1 MMFKRKT
8 LGVDSVIR
16 QASHLEAKLKAT
28 QEEIEESNVTLEQ
41 YKSENSGLKQLLQ
54 EKETEIEKIRD
65 QARDN
70 VADLEISRDD
80 LETEVAQLMAKLE
93 QKEKEILEVKVTQKE
108 FEKVNQQ
115 VDELKAELGQKKDEV
130 ASLQIELGK
139 SKNKSP
145 EKRKLAEMKFEFET
159 KIQDL
164 TANLDK
170 SEDKYNQLKASFDDQ
185 VGENQKMSAEIEK
198 LKQQI
203 AETKPP
209 TKPKNFISFFN
220 KKAILPVKKPP
231 QKRVKFFKKGRI
243 DANEYPIGDGPDHHR
258 LPGFLPPALKV
269 VPDEYILPPA
279 FEIEQVCTFYH
290 KDFLI
295 VI

>member
-1 MMFKRKT
+1 
-8 LGVDSVIR
+8 
-16 QASHLEAKLKAT
+16 
-28 QEEIEESNVTLEQ
+28 
-41 YKSENSGLKQLLQ
+41 
-54 EKETEIEKIRD
+54 
-65 QARDN
+65 
-70 VADLEISRDD
+70 
-80 LETEVAQLMAKLE
+80 
-93 QKEKEILEVKVTQKE
+93 
-108 FEKVNQQ
+108 
-115 VDELKAELGQKKDEV
+115 LKAELGQKKDEV

-185 VGENQKMSAEIEK
+185 IGENQKMSAEIEK

-279 FEIEQVCTFYH
+279 FEIEQQQQH
-290 KDFLI
+290 KKPTKRKPAENKIKAGPKATAKRSRVSHVTESPKKTPLTKKSSTPKKSSAPKE
-295 VI
+295 

>member
-1 MMFKRKT
+1 MFKRKT

-28 QEEIEESNVTLEQ
+28 QEEIEESNVTLDK

-54 EKETEIEKIRD
+54 EKETVIEEIAEKTD
-65 QARDN
+65 QERDN
-70 VADLEISRDD
+70 WEKLRDE
-80 LETEVAQLMAKLE
+80 LKTEVAQLKAKLE
-93 QKEKEILEVKVTQKE
+93 QKEKEILEVEVTVKE
-108 FEKVNQQ
+108 FEKVNRQ

-145 EKRKLAEMKFEFET
+145 EKRKLAEMKFEFER

-164 TANLDK
+164 TANLDI

-185 VGENQKMSAEIEK
+185 IGENQKMSAEIEK

-209 TKPKNFISFFN
+209 AKPKNFISFFN

-231 QKRVKFFKKGRI
+231 QKKVKFFKKERI
-243 DANEYPIGDGPDHHR
+243 DTNEYPIGDGPDHHR

-269 VPDEYILPPA
+269 VPGEYILPPA
-279 FEIEQVCTFYH
+279 FEIEQVLTYFLSQKTF
-290 KDFLI
+290 
-295 VI
+295 